1 MFSKILAGLIVF
13 FLIIMIGFFISTL
26 DVPDIPERKDNQL
39 SQDDV
44 EMVKEW
50 IKENASTYN
59 QREGSNLEHL
69 RTVIVEEDIFELSFS
84 FQSNYAGYGPK
95 KDDEVAAQVI
105 TDHIIVVT
113 LKEGDV
119 VSAITDEKY
128 DEIEEELIKT
138 EDAEEEKEV
147 KEKEEETMKARL
159 YFYSIKEGVE
169 EVSFVEREFLI
180 PEDEK
185 LYTLSR
191 LIEGPTKE
199 EQEKGYQTA
208 IEEGVKIN
216 SLYIEDSIAYADFCS
231 RLDASGSARV
241 TMIRDQIEKTLLQFN
256 NVNEVIIS
264 IEGETEEILQP

>member
-1 MFSKILAGLIVF
+1 MFSKILAGLIVV

-26 DVPDIPERKDNQL
+26 DVPDMPERKDNQL
-39 SQDDV
+39 SQEDV

-50 IKENASTYN
+50 IKENASTYT
-59 QREGSNLEHL
+59 QRGGFDLEHL
-69 RTVIVEEDIFELSFS
+69 RTVIVEENIFELSFS

-105 TDHIIVVT
+105 TDHTIVVI

-128 DEIEEELIKT
+128 DEIKEELI
-138 EDAEEEKEV
+138 EMEETKE
-147 KEKEEETMKARL
+147 EEEETMKVRL
-159 YFYSIKEGVE
+159 YFYSIKEGLE
-169 EVSFVEREFLI
+169 EISFVEREFLI

-216 SLYIEDSIAYADFCS
+216 SLYIEDSVAYADFS
-231 RLDASGSARV
+231 YKLDASGSARV

-256 NVNEVIIS
+256 NVSEVIIS